1 MNGAPINVDNYIN
14 GSFVPPSTSQ
24 YLDVLN
30 PANSQVIGKVGLSTQ
45 SDVDQA
51 VQAAHQAQQAWA
63 RNTTMKQRAALM
75 LKFHALIQQHA
86 HELAALIVK
95 ENGKNMT
102 EALADVAKVLRKNIY
117 L

>member
-1 MNGAPINVDNYIN
+1 MNGSPITVDNYIN

-30 PANSQVIGKVGLSTQ
+30 PANSQVIGKVGLSTA

-63 RNTTMKQRAALM
+63 KNTTIKQRAALM
-75 LKFHALIQQHA
+75 LKFHDLIQQHA

-102 EALADVAKVLRKNIY
+102 EGT
-117 L
+117 